1 MKTIAA
7 NDDDDDEV
15 VGCERLSLSKHAAN
29 CCEEEEEEVD
39 VQDDDVHDHLSLSSL
54 LTQIGSDLLVGLVLA
69 LLRRIESRAHWIV
82 DCCS

>member
-1 MKTIAA
+1 MKTVAA
-7 NDDDDDEV
+7 NDDDDEDDDEV

-29 CCEEEEEEVD
+29 CCEEEEVD
-39 VQDDDVHDHLSLSSL
+39 VQDDDVHDHLSFSSL
-54 LTQIGSDLLVGLVLA
+54 LTQIGSDLLVGLLL